1 MLADRI
7 GDAFCLYLASA
18 AVGAFR
24 RVFVCVM
31 ECRMG
36 DFMDCGLDILQ
47 FVHTLI
53 DDDTLFLIIAASFCA
68 AA

>member
-1 MLADRI
+1 MADCI
-7 GDAFCLYLASA
+7 GDAFCLYLAGA

-24 RVFVCVM
+24 RVLVYVM

-36 DFMDCGLDILQ
+36 DFMDCSLDVLQ
-47 FVHTLI
+47 FVHALV
-53 DDDTLFLIIAASFCA
+53 DDDTLFLIIAASLYA